1 MSAPSA
7 RFVSRLTRSTLALI
21 LAGGRG
27 SRLKMLSDWRAKP
40 AVPFGGKFRIVD
52 FTLSNCL
59 NSGILRISVLTQYKS
74 HSLIRHIMEGW
85 NSLRGEHGEFI
96 ELIPAQQWLEDD
108 SWYQGTADAVYQ
120 SLDIV
125 QSHDPEL
132 VLILA
137 GDHIYKM
144 DYGEMLGAHE
154 EADADVTVACNQ
166 VPIES
171 AGEFGVMEIDGDER
185 IIGFEEKPEA
195 PKPLPQDASL
205 ALVSMGIY
213 VFDAEYLAEH
223 LHRDSVVPDS
233 SHDFG
238 KDIVPYA
245 VRNGH
250 RVQAYPLNSRG
261 CGADYWRDVGTID
274 AYYEANLELTKPNSP
289 LDLYDSKWPIYT
301 YQPQLPPAKFMH
313 HGAEGGGRMNDSMAS
328 GGCVVEN
335 SAINNS
341 LLFSNAKVGNRCHL
355 DGVLVLPDCT
365 IGRGSRLIRTI
376 LDNGCQVPPG
386 TVIGENPELDAS
398 LYHRSEGGVVVV
410 NRAMLGQERQYQPS
424 MVFSS

>member
-40 AVPFGGKFRIVD
+40 AVPFGGKFRIID
-52 FTLSNCL
+52 FTLSNCI

-96 ELIPAQQWLEDD
+96 ELIPAQQWMEDD
-108 SWYQGTADAVYQ
+108 SWYLGTADAVYQ

-144 DYGEMLGAHE
+144 DYGEMLAAHT
-154 EADADVTVACNQ
+154 AAGADVTVACNK
-166 VPIES
+166 VPIGT
-171 AGEFGVMEIDGDER
+171 AGEFGIMEIDDRQR
-185 IIGFEEKPEA
+185 IVGFEEKPES
-195 PKPLPQDASL
+195 PKPTPDDPSA
-205 ALVSMGIY
+205 AMASMGIY
-213 VFDAEYLAEH
+213 VFRADYLAEH
-223 LHRDSVVPDS
+223 LHRDASVEDS

-238 KDIVPYA
+238 NDILPYA
-245 VRNGH
+245 VRRGH
-250 RVQAYPLNSRG
+250 RVQAYPLSSRG
-261 CGADYWRDVGTID
+261 CGAEYWRDVGTLD
-274 AYYEANLELTKPNSP
+274 AYYDANLELTAPDP
-289 LDLYDSKWPIYT
+289 ALDLYDSNWNIYT
-301 YQPQLPPAKFMH
+301 YQQQLPPAKFVD
-313 HGAEGGGRMNDSMAS
+313 HGYGGGCRMNDSMAS
-328 GGCVVEN
+328 GGCLVSN
-335 SAINNS
+335 SVIDNS
-341 LLFSNAKVGNRCHL
+341 ILFSNVKVENGCQL

-365 IGRGSRLIRTI
+365 IGRGSRISRAI

-386 TVIGENPELDAS
+386 TIIGENPELDS
-398 LYHRSEGGVVVV
+398 GLYHRTEGGVVVV

-424 MVFSS
+424 MVFTG